1 MVGPISL
8 CPLRSGQP
16 CSAGS
21 GAARGFRQRFASM
34 DLRDGCAGIF
44 GVLPSEH
51 SAVQVLFVGDVFFC
65 ADLHTLPSLPE
76 YWSADLFYSFV
87 RFSDFAV
94 LFQLPAVCGVS
105 DGVGLG
111 MQYFPQ

>member
-21 GAARGFRQRFASM
+21 GTARGFRQRFAFM
-34 DLRDGCAGIF
+34 DLRNRRSGIF
-44 GVLPSEH
+44 SVLSSEH
-51 SAVQVLFVGDVFFC
+51 SAVQVLFVGDVFLC
-65 ADLHTLPSLPE
+65 ADLYVLPSMPSQR
-76 YWSADLFYSFV
+76 SADLFCSFV

-94 LFQLPAVCGVS
+94 LFELPAVCSVFGIAGFS
-105 DGVGLG
+105 
-111 MQYFPQ
+111 MRYFPQ